1 MLSSL
6 LAIGGYTFD
15 EKLDYGGGLDDSTG
29 LYIFLGGIGFIS
41 LLFTAL
47 FLAGTFWVFSSYRT
61 VKRIEKRL
69 NDDESAPR

>member
-1 MLSSL
+1 M

-15 EKLDYGGGLDDSTG
+15 EPIDPGIDAPTH
-29 LYIFLGGIGFIS
+29 LYELLGGVGLVG

-47 FLAGTFWVFSSYRT
+47 FLAGTFWIFSSYRT

-69 NDDESAPR
+69 NDESAPR